1 MDVRAYAVTELSADE
16 QQIVGGGEAFWY
28 YVGYG
33 IGYFVGMFENAPLD
47 GYLGCTA

>member
-1 MDVRAYAVTELSADE
+1 LSTEEL
-16 QQIVGGGEAFWY
+16 QRVGGGESLWY

-33 IGYFVGMFENAPLD
+33 IGYLAGMCANAPID